1 MKSGEKLG
9 AAFFGLLSLLA
20 IVVLVNDYLQ
30 RPAGLNQGA
39 AVGGTTLI
47 DLYSIA
53 GGQAPPLDFQG
64 VQALGG

>member
-1 MKSGEKLG
+1 MSKGDRIG
-9 AAFFGLLSLLA
+9 AAIFGLLSLLA

-30 RPAGLNQGA
+30 RPGGLNQGA
-39 AVGGTTLI
+39 AIGGSTLI

-64 VQALGG
+64 LGGL